1 MREACQGFV
10 TRNLFYYFSFF
21 FLSLTRKLHCPIDT
35 WSGQKAQ
42 WGEVT
47 EPYQKI
53 TLKIKDIDK
62 TAAILDNKTD
72 SKLDINTKLKRTGPG
87 R

>member
-1 MREACQGFV
+1 M
-10 TRNLFYYFSFF
+10 
-21 FLSLTRKLHCPIDT
+21 
-35 WSGQKAQ
+35 W
-42 WGEVT
+42 EVT

-53 TLKIKDIDK
+53 TLEIKDIDK

-72 SKLDINTKLKRTGPG
+72 SKLDINTKFKRTGPG

>member
-1 MREACQGFV
+1 MGGSYR
-10 TRNLFYYFSFF
+10 TI
-21 FLSLTRKLHCPIDT
+21 P
-35 WSGQKAQ
+35 
-42 WGEVT
+42 
-47 EPYQKI
+47 KI

-87 R
+87 REDTCQRETNIPKMPTTM

>member
-1 MREACQGFV
+1 M
-10 TRNLFYYFSFF
+10 
-21 FLSLTRKLHCPIDT
+21 
-35 WSGQKAQ
+35 
-42 WGEVT
+42 GEVT

-53 TLKIKDIDK
+53 TLEIKDIDK

-87 R
+87 REDTCQRDTNIPKMPNNYVICRNYTI